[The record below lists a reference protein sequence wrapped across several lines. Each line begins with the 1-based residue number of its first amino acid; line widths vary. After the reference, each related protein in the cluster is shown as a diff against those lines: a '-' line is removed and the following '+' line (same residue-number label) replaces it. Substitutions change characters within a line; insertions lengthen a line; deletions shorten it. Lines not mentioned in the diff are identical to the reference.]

1 MQEGRHY
8 NKPIIKLTLR
18 VFLTTGLAVEAS
30 EVLLVWGRLYMVRLS
45 RRAAALRAGGS

>member
-18 VFLTTGLAVEAS
+18 VFLTTGLAEEAL
-30 EVLLVWGRLYMVRLS
+30 EVLLVKGRLYMVRLS
-45 RRAAALRAGGS
+45 RRRSATSGRV